1 MDLTGTFR
9 GLMQDWKSHKFLIS
23 VEVNED
29 MSHINVGELQ
39 NRELDITLEEHKE
52 KRSLSANAYF
62 HVLNGK
68 LADKLRIS
76 KPRMKNILL
85 YRYGQAEMI
94 DGAEA
99 TMHSNVPPSKILE
112 QEELHC
118 FPIGTDYEGLTIYR
132 IQRNSR
138 TYNSLE
144 FSILLDG
151 VIDECKENGIETM
164 TPEQVAHLLKLWEEQ
179 NG

>member
-1 MDLTGTFR
+1 MELTGTLKSIGR
-9 GLMQDWKSHKFLIS
+9 DWQSNKYVIS
-23 VEVNED
+23 VEVNENIYKEMVD
-29 MSHINVGELQ
+29 GIQ
-39 NRELDITLEEHKE
+39 NCELDIILEEHKE
-52 KRSLSANAYF
+52 KRSLNANSYF

-68 LADKLRIS
+68 LADKTRIS

-94 DGAEA
+94 DGNEA

-118 FPIGTDYEGLTIYR
+118 FPIGTDDEGLTIYR

-144 FSILLDG
+144 FSILLEG
-151 VIDECKENGIETM
+151 VIDECRDWGIETM
-164 TPEQVAHLLKLWEEQ
+164 PPDKLEHLLRMWGEKY
-179 NG
+179 G

>member
-1 MDLTGTFR
+1 MELTGT
-9 GLMQDWKSHKFLIS
+9 LKWMMKNWQNDKFVVS
-23 VEVNED
+23 VEVNETITRE
-29 MSHINVGELQ
+29 MVEAIQ
-39 NRELDITLEEHKE
+39 NCELDIILEQHKE
-52 KRSLSANAYF
+52 KRSLTANSYF

-118 FPIGTDYEGLTIYR
+118 FPIGTDDEGLTIYR

-144 FSILLDG
+144 FSILLEG
-151 VIDECKENGIETM
+151 VIEECKDWGIETM
-164 TPEQVAHLLKLWEEQ
+164 PPDKLAHLLSMWGEKY
-179 NG
+179 G